1 MGNSCGRRDNTETA
15 ETDPSPTLLR
25 SQWAQIAWKRIINKL
40 LKIIF
45 CFGQWAN
52 LGSYLRV
59 KFPVQATMIHTLQRF
74 GTPHDLR

>member
-15 ETDPSPTLLR
+15 ATEPSPTSLR
-25 SQWAQIAWKRIINKL
+25 SQWALAAWKRITNKL

-59 KFPVQATMIHTLQRF
+59 KFPVQATLIGILQRM